1 MSKPELLDQ
10 ASLRGAK
17 SHQNQNREDLLT
29 YCLDKKELDWKAY
42 ESDSA
47 SEYGSSQGRS
57 DEDAYGS
64 DDSDPPPRRATK
76 KKAKTARNNSAPPK
90 KKKKKK

>member
-1 MSKPELLDQ
+1 MSRNELLDQ
-10 ASLRGAK
+10 ATLRGAK
-17 SHQNQNREDLLT
+17 GHQCLRLKDLLT
-29 YCLDKKELDWKAY
+29 YCLDRQELDWKAY
-42 ESDSA
+42 ESESE

-57 DEDAYGS
+57 DEDAHGS